1 MRRIKNCTWLISILM
16 GCVFLPLSF
25 HSGEAKETPGLLERC
40 AFSEDEISTYSSF
53 IESYVNQHWKTG
65 NQPGSHYEV
74 TLLEITKR
82 ERIEQLK
89 GQYNYCLVLIEFAGE
104 IRECVACFWQP
115 DTPAPGRPFEFK
127 GIREVARKVVM

>member
-1 MRRIKNCTWLISILM
+1 MKRIKICSYLIPILI
-16 GCVFLPLSF
+16 GWVFLQFPF
-25 HSGEAKETPGLLERC
+25 HFGEAKETPSLLQGY
-40 AFSEDEISTYSSF
+40 AVSEEEVATYSSF
-53 IESYVNQHWKTG
+53 IEKYVNQHWKKG
-65 NQPGSHYEV
+65 DQPNSHYEV

-115 DTPAPGRPFEFK
+115 DTPAPGRPFDFK
-127 GIREVARKVVM
+127 GIREVARKAIM